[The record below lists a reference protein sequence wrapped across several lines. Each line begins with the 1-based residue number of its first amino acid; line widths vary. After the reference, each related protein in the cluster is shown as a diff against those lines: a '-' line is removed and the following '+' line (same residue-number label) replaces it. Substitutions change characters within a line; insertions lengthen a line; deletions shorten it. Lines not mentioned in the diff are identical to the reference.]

1 MIYDDNG
8 YLNYDYIISRGATY
22 NFIVGG
28 RGTGK
33 TFGALKWVIDSGNKF
48 IFMRRTQT
56 QVDMIKNEDLN
67 PFNALE
73 TVLGPRYSFQVKSV
87 NKSVSGIYPLEYNAE
102 KQLKEPQSEPIGY
115 IMALSTISNLRG
127 FDVSTEKG
135 LTIIYDEFIP
145 EKHEKAM
152 RSEGTAF
159 LNAIE
164 TIARNRELIGLPPV
178 KVLALANS
186 NDLVNPIF
194 IELKIVNIVER
205 MIKTAGDQLGVYRV
219 LPERDLAI
227 FLLNKS
233 PISEAKAKTSLYR
246 LAGKSEFTDMAIN
259 NEFIN
264 ENRAFIRSCNIKEY
278 KPVVTVGELTVYVHK
293 SQNNYYVTSYRTG
306 SPPVYDAGPMD
317 LKRFTRDYYFLWL
330 AYMNKFILFESYL
343 NQVLFERYFKLI

>member
-1 MIYDDNG
+1 MLYDAKG
-8 YLNYDYIISRGATY
+8 YLDYDFIFSRGAIY

-33 TFGALKWVIDSGNKF
+33 TFGALKWVIDNNAKF
-48 IFMRRTQT
+48 IFLRRTQT
-56 QVDMIKNEDLN
+56 QADMVKNEDMN
-67 PFNALE
+67 PFKALE
-73 TVLGPRYSFQVKSV
+73 TTLGPQYAFTVRNL
-87 NKSVSGIYPLEYNAE
+87 NKSITGVYPMEFNAQ
-102 KQLKEPQSEPIGY
+102 KQRKEPTAAPIGY
-115 IMALSTISNLRG
+115 IMALSTISNIRG
-127 FDVSTEKG
+127 FDASGVSV
-135 LTIIYDEFIP
+135 IIYDEFIG
-145 EKHEKAM
+145 EKHEKPI

-159 LNAIE
+159 LNCIE
-164 TIARNRELIGLPPV
+164 TISRNRELNGQPPV
-178 KVLALANS
+178 KVVALANS

-205 MIKTAGDQLGVYRV
+205 MIKTAGDQMGVYRI

-246 LAGKSEFTDMAIN
+246 LAGKSEFSDMAIN
-259 NEFIN
+259 NKFVN
-264 ENRAFIRSCNIKEY
+264 ENKAFIRSCNIKEY

-293 SQNNYYVTSYRTG
+293 AQNNYYVTSYRTG

-330 AYMNKFILFESYL
+330 AYLNKFIMFESYL
-343 NQVLFERYFKLI
+343 NQVLFEKYFKVI

>member
-1 MIYDDNG
+1 MLYDQNG
-8 YLNYDYIISRGATY
+8 YLDYDFIISRGATY

-33 TFGALKWVIDSGNKF
+33 TFGALKWVIDNKMKF
-48 IFMRRTQT
+48 IFLRRTQT
-56 QVDMIKNEDLN
+56 QVDMIKNDDLN

-73 TVLGPRYSFQVKSV
+73 TVLGPQYSFMVRNI
-87 NKSVSGIYPLEYNAE
+87 NKSITGVYPTEFNAE
-102 KQLKEPQSEPIGY
+102 TQRKEPESEPIGY
-115 IMALSTISNLRG
+115 IMALSTISNIRG
-127 FDVSTEKG
+127 FDASDVK
-135 LTIIYDEFIP
+135 IIIFDEFIG
-145 EKHEKAM
+145 EKHEKPI

-159 LNAIE
+159 LNCVE
-164 TIARNRELIGLPPV
+164 TISRNREVNGQPPV

-194 IELKIVNIVER
+194 IELKIVNTVER
-205 MIKTAGDQLGVYRV
+205 MIKNAGDQLGVYRIIKD
-219 LPERDLAI
+219 RDLAI

-264 ENRAFIRSCNIKEY
+264 ENKAFIRSCNIKEY

-306 SPPVYDAGPMD
+306 SPPVYDAGAMD

-343 NQVLFERYFKLI
+343 NQVLFERYFKVI